1 MLSAYRLRAMK
12 LAFLALLVSA
22 IGACGQPVVITAP
35 SLPASAQSIAPAT
48 TVAIDC
54 GSFSSDF
61 ADCLALVSAA
71 AKLVDPAPEPGS
83 RAEMSARAAD
93 MAHVT
98 FISPEGSRRSADVI
112 SNPVGAYVA
121 VNPTVGP

>member
-1 MLSAYRLRAMK
+1 MK
-12 LAFLALLVSA
+12 LAFLALLAFA
-22 IGACGQPVVITAP
+22 IGACGHPVVTP
-35 SLPASAQSIAPAT
+35 SKSPPPAAQSVAPAT

-54 GSFSSDF
+54 GSFSGDL

-71 AKLVDPAPEPGS
+71 AKLVDSAPERGS
-83 RAEMSARAAD
+83 RAEVSARAAD

-98 FISPEGSRRSADVI
+98 FISPAGDRWSADVI

>member
-1 MLSAYRLRAMK
+1 
-12 LAFLALLVSA
+12 
-22 IGACGQPVVITAP
+22 VVGP
-35 SLPASAQSIAPAT
+35 SPSPPASAQGIAPAT

-54 GSFSSDF
+54 GSFAGDL

-83 RAEMSARAAD
+83 RAEVSATAAE

-98 FISPEGSRRSADVI
+98 FISPEGDRWSADVI

-121 VNPTVGP
+121 VNPIVGP